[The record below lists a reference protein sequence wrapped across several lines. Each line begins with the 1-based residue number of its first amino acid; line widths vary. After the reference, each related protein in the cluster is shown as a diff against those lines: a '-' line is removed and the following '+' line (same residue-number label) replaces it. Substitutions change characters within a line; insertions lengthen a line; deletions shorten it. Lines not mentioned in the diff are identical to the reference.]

1 MNRLQSIFAI
11 FVPPSFTEIIAHSV
25 KRGWVIVSIESI
37 ELFEFIE
44 LLEFI
49 GLKKIKAHR

>member
-1 MNRLQSIFAI
+1 LSHR
-11 FVPPSFTEIIAHSV
+11 
-25 KRGWVIVSIESI
+25 VIGSI

-49 GLKKIKAHR
+49 GLKKIKAHSL